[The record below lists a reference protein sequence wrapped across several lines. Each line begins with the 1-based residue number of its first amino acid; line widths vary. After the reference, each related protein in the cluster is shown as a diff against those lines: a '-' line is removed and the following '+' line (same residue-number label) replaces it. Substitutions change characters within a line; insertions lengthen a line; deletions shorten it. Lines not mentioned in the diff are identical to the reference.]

1 MHKFL
6 KWTATGLNV
15 GFIEYMPGTFG
26 TLVAIPLIF
35 LTGVFSIFFK
45 FLFFII
51 LFILGIIASEY
62 YQHYY
67 EKEDPSE
74 VVIDEIAAFYFIMI
88 FFPATLLN
96 LILSFFIFR
105 IFDIWKPYP
114 IKQIE
119 KSVSGGVG
127 IMIDDIVA
135 AIYTLI
141 VMLIFKV
148 FI

>member
-1 MHKFL
+1 M
-6 KWTATGLNV
+6 
-15 GFIEYMPGTFG
+15 
-26 TLVAIPLIF
+26 
-35 LTGVFSIFFK
+35 
-45 FLFFII
+45 II
-51 LFILGIIASEY
+51 LS
-62 YQHYY
+62 
-67 EKEDPSE
+67 
-74 VVIDEIAAFYFIMI
+74 
-88 FFPATLLN
+88 LLN

-141 VMLIFKV
+141 VMLLFKV